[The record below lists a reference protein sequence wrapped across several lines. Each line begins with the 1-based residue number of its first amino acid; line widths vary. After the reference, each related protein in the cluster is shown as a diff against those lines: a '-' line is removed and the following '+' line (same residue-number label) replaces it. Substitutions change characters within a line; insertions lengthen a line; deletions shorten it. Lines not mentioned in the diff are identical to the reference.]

1 MRDTIKFS
9 FTENDFPLEKYDVNG
24 DSYVEDGVG
33 KMLNMEIFINEQ
45 LINHYVDIVAFL
57 YPPEIVKATY
67 NPVYRKDF
75 TSCKGE
81 LWMKY
86 SDFYPFSC
94 SCGVAGC
101 ASIWDG
107 VYVKNRKHTVE
118 WRIPKDS
125 GYGFLSKKFYSF
137 RKDEYL
143 AEIDRLKQTLK
154 QRPEVVLSDYET
166 CGEVVM
172 RLGL

>member
-1 MRDTIKFS
+1 MDTIKFS
-9 FTENDFPLEKYDVNG
+9 FTENNFPLEKYDVDS
-24 DSYVEDGVG
+24 DSYVEDGIG
-33 KMLNMEIFINEQ
+33 KILNMEIFINEQ
-45 LINHYVDIVAFL
+45 LINHYIDIIAFL
-57 YPPEIVKATY
+57 YPPEIVKDTY

-75 TSCKGE
+75 RSCKGK
-81 LWMKY
+81 LWMKH

-101 ASIWDG
+101 AGIWDG
-107 VYVKNRKHTVE
+107 IYVKNRKHTVE
-118 WRIPKDS
+118 WRIPENS
-125 GYGFLSKKFYSF
+125 GYGFLDKKFYSF

-154 QRPEVVLSDYET
+154 QRPEVLLSDYET
-166 CGEVVM
+166 CGEVVK